1 MPVRS
6 GATDATSTAAG
17 STADAPTETSTG
29 TQTSAPP
36 ADANTPAELPNGG
49 GTAAGA
55 DNTAKRIALNDMR
68 DAFGPI
74 EIPNSKGDDDKPV
87 TYTLTRDWTEVAGE
101 HVEYVRDIA
110 KHCHV
115 KLRSSAVPQS

>member
-29 TQTSAPP
+29 TQTSEPP
-36 ADANTPAELPNGG
+36 ADANTPAELPDN
-49 GTAAGA
+49 GTASGA
-55 DNTAKRIALNDMR
+55 DNKPKRIALNDMR
-68 DAFGPI
+68 DEFGPI
-74 EIPNSKGDDDKPV
+74 EIPDSKGDDGKPV
-87 TYTLTRDWTEVAGE
+87 TYTLTRDWTEVAGA
-101 HVEYVRDIA
+101 HVEYVRDLA
-110 KHCHV
+110 EHCHV